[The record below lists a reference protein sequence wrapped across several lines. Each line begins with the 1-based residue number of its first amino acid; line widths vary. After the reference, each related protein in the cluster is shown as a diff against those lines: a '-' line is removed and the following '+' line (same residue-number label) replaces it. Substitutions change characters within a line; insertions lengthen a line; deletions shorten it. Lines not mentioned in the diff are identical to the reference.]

1 MDLLS
6 LLRTLGGLAVVLGL
20 LAGAL
25 WLVRRYDLRLPG
37 RAIGARDRRLELLE
51 TLPIDG
57 RRMVALLRRDGREH
71 LVLIAPEGHLIL
83 ESGVVPD
90 AVDHAATQ
98 ARREARDLASALRDQ
113 RHADVQTMASDSF
126 AMLVD
131 RVRAGAAPIASALK
145 AGTGIARLPR
155 KPWIATLC
163 LVGFALA
170 ATIPSAAF
178 AQSATVSMGSGSV
191 SGRAI
196 TLVMML
202 TVLSLAPGILMTV
215 TSFTRIVVALSLLR
229 TGIGAQGVPPNPVI
243 ISLALFLSF
252 FVMAPT
258 FQVAWDQGVSPYSA
272 GKLTEQQAFVKTA
285 EPFRQFMLKHVRGDD
300 LKLFV
305 DLSRKAPVARA
316 DVPLTTLMPAFMIS
330 ELRRAFEIGF
340 LLLLP
345 FLIIDLAVSAV
356 LMAMGMMMLPPP
368 TIALPMKIIFF
379 VLVDGWALVAGS
391 LIRSFGGSG

>member
-1 MDLLS
+1 M
-6 LLRTLGGLAVVLGL
+6 RKRV
-20 LAGAL
+20 
-25 WLVRRYDLRLPG
+25 
-37 RAIGARDRRLELLE
+37 
-51 TLPIDG
+51 
-57 RRMVALLRRDGREH
+57 
-71 LVLIAPEGHLIL
+71 LVL
-83 ESGVVPD
+83 
-90 AVDHAATQ
+90 
-98 ARREARDLASALRDQ
+98 
-113 RHADVQTMASDSF
+113 
-126 AMLVD
+126 
-131 RVRAGAAPIASALK
+131 
-145 AGTGIARLPR
+145 
-155 KPWIATLC
+155 
-163 LVGFALA
+163 FALA
-170 ATIPSAAF
+170 VAIPSVAL
-178 AQSATVSMGSGSV
+178 AQTATVNMGSGSV
-191 SGRAI
+191 SSRAI
-196 TLVMML
+196 MLVVML

-258 FQVAWDQGVSPYSA
+258 FQTAWEQGINPYSA

-285 EPFRQFMLKHVRGDD
+285 EPFRQFMLKHVRTDD
-300 LKLFV
+300 LQLFSE
-305 DLSRKAPVARA
+305 LSNKPPVARA
-316 DVPLTTLMPAFMIS
+316 DMPLTTLMPAFMIS